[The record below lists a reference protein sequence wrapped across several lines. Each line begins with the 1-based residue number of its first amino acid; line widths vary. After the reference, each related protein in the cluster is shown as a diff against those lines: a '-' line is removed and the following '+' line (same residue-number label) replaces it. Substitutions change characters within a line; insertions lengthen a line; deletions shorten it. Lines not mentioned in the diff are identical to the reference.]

1 MADEILKHARETIKK
16 TFPQHNSSSI
26 LSYEQ
31 ENTATIVGWNE
42 MKGTL
47 PPRED
52 HVSNSNYMI

>member
-16 TFPQHNSSSI
+16 IFSQHHTCTI
-26 LSYEQ
+26 FSYKQ
-31 ENTATIVGWNE
+31 EKTATIVGWNE

-52 HVSNSNYMI
+52 HVSN

>member
-1 MADEILKHARETIKK
+1 MADEILKHAWETIKK
-16 TFPQHNSSSI
+16 TFPQHHSSSI

-31 ENTATIVGWNE
+31 ENTAIVVGWNE

-52 HVSNSNYMI
+52 HVSSW